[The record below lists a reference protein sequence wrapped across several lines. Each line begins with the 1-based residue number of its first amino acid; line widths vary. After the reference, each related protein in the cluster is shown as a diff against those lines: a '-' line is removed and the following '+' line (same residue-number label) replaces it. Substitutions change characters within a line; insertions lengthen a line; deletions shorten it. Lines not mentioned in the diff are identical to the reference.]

1 MDLAQFLSILFAT
14 AVANNIVLVQT
25 LGVSSL
31 FAYSTRMQQAVEL
44 SLFSFVVLVL
54 AALVNALIDHFILT
68 PLSLQLLRLL
78 CFVLVSGAITALLA
92 GQIRKHLPLS
102 WRRLEVGLL
111 LVGGNSAVIGL
122 LLLQAQAGSSLS
134 LWIASSIG
142 AGLGFVILLLGFAA
156 LRQRLEH
163 SNVPAPFRGPAIQLI
178 SAGIIAM
185 SLLGFGGAG

>member
-68 PLSLQLLRLL
+68 PLTLQLLRLL

-122 LLLQAQAGSSLS
+122 SLLQAQAGSSLS

>member
-122 LLLQAQAGSSLS
+122 SLLQAQAGSSLS